1 MGLGDDIFV
10 RKDDALS
17 ELRCPI
23 CHDIFEDPVM
33 GPCQCTFCR
42 SCIIEALARRGV
54 CPMDRREL
62 QMQDLV
68 PHRFVRSHIDALEV
82 FCSHK
87 HVGCFWRGRLDSL
100 AGHEE
105 TCAAKVAQEAQD
117 EVKRQYSKLQELRT
131 GIIAR
136 DAELETLNLAIE
148 TQIEESRELTSR
160 VTDLNCTVQKL
171 HSKVAKQ
178 KSEIKERDAEMH
190 DLKEQLQAWTFQ
202 KRLSA
207 FCGKRKRTDPGEHV

>member
-1 MGLGDDIFV
+1 
-10 RKDDALS
+10 
-17 ELRCPI
+17 
-23 CHDIFEDPVM
+23 M

-42 SCIIEALARRGV
+42 SCILEALTRRGV

-62 QMQDLV
+62 QIEDLV
-68 PHRFVRSHIDALEV
+68 PHRFVRSHIDSLEV

-87 HVGCFWRGRLDSL
+87 HLGCFWRGRLDAL

-117 EVKRQYSKLQELRT
+117 EVKRQCSKLQALRT
-131 GIIAR
+131 
-136 DAELETLNLAIE
+136 ELQRLNLAVE
-148 TQIEESRELTSR
+148 TQTEESRELTSR

-171 HSKVAKQ
+171 HSKIAKQ
-178 KSEIKERDAEMH
+178 KSEIKARDVETH
-190 DLKEQLQAWTFQ
+190 NLKEQLQACFCGTFQ

-207 FCGKRKRTDPGEHV
+207 FCGKRKRTDPGERV